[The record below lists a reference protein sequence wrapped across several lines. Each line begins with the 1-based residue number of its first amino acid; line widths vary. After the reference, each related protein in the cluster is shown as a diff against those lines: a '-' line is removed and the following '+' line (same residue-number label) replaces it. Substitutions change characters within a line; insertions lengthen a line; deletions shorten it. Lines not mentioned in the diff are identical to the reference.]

1 MSKTHKRTDDIL
13 YVNSDGTK
21 AKIAFIWGRKKDPV
35 PKGLDI
41 TVKLPHRKSRDLII
55 DYDHK
60 VYGTV
65 GQARK
70 QGLVL
75 ARGIVDL
82 LCEPLD

>member
-13 YVNSDGTK
+13 FVNSDGTK

-41 TVKLPHRKSRDLII
+41 TVKLAHRKNRDLKIH
-55 DYDHK
+55 YGHK
-60 VYGTV
+60 AYKTV
-65 GQARK
+65 GQARR
-70 QGLVL
+70 QGLIL

-82 LCEPLD
+82 LNEPLN

>member
-1 MSKTHKRTDDIL
+1 MSKAHKRTDDIL

-41 TVKLPHRKSRDLII
+41 TVKLAHRKNRDLKIH
-55 DYDHK
+55 YDHK
-60 VYGTV
+60 AYQTV
-65 GQARK
+65 GQARR
-70 QGLVL
+70 QGLIL

-82 LCEPLD
+82 LNEPLN